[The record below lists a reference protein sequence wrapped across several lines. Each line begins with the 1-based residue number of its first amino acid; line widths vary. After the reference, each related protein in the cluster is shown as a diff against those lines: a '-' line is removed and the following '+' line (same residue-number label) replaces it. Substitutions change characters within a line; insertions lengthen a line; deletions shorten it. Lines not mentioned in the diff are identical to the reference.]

1 VESVSCAPESSPILV
16 GGTGRSGST
25 VLGHILDH
33 HPHLSLT
40 RPMEVRFLAGR
51 HGLAEALDAAQ
62 RDPDQAQT
70 VSELAVDRLKNRWYF
85 RAEEVGLHT
94 TVARP
99 DLDAWCDDYLGR
111 FGTDP
116 VGATRQLTAQIMQ
129 RVVAPLP
136 GSRWVDTTPANA
148 RNADLVTRIYPNA
161 QVVAVERDGRDVA
174 ASFVQQPFGPDDPFQ
189 ALRKWE
195 QRTLRIHQAAQSCT
209 PGRMLIVQ
217 LMDLVAQDRAGTLQR
232 ICEFLNVPVDAGMAA
247 WFDENVTADAAHPDR
262 WRRQFDRKTAD
273 RLDKRY
279 AQAVQRLRAEGVQVV
294 T

>member
-1 VESVSCAPESSPILV
+1 MDASSCGPESTPILV

-33 HPHLSLT
+33 HGQMSLT
-40 RPMEVRFLAGR
+40 RPMEVRFITGR

-62 RDPDQAQT
+62 QNPDESEQ
-70 VSELAVDRLKNRWYF
+70 VSALAVDRLKHRWYF
-85 RAEEVGLHT
+85 RAEDVGLHI

-99 DLDAWCDDYLGR
+99 DLDAWCADYRSG
-111 FGTDP
+111 FASDA
-116 VGATRQLTAQIMQ
+116 VAATQQLTAQIMQ

-161 QVVAVERDGRDVA
+161 QIIAVERDGRDVA

-195 QRTLRIHQAAQSCT
+195 QRTMRLHLAAKACAPS
-209 PGRMLIVQ
+209 RMLIVQ
-217 LMDLVAQDRAGTLQR
+217 LMDLVAQDRMGTLQR
-232 ICEFLNVPVDAGMAA
+232 ICDFLGLPVDQSMIA
-247 WFDENVTADAAHPDR
+247 WFDANVTADAAHPER

-279 AQAVQRLRAEGVQVV
+279 AEAVDRLGAAGIPAPR
-294 T
+294 

>member
-1 VESVSCAPESSPILV
+1 
-16 GGTGRSGST
+16 
-25 VLGHILDH
+25 
-33 HPHLSLT
+33 
-40 RPMEVRFLAGR
+40 MEVRFIAGR
-51 HGLAEALDAAQ
+51 HGLAEALDTAQ
-62 RDPDQAQT
+62 RHPDQAAA

-99 DLDAWCDDYLGR
+99 DLDTWCADYCGG

-116 VGATRQLTAQIMQ
+116 VGATRRLTAQIMQ

-136 GSRWVDTTPANA
+136 GSQWVDTTPANA
-148 RNADLVTRIYPNA
+148 RNADLVTRIYPNGR
-161 QVVAVERDGRDVA
+161 VIAVERDGRDVA

-195 QRTLRIHQAAQSCT
+195 QRTLRIHQAAKAC
-209 PGRMLIVQ
+209 PPDRMLIVQ
-217 LMDLVAQDRAGTLQR
+217 LMDLVAKDRAGALQR
-232 ICEFLNVPVDAGMAA
+232 ICEFLGLAVDAEMVA
-247 WFDENVTADAAHPDR
+247 WFDDNVTADAAHPDR

-279 AQAVQRLRAEGVQVV
+279 AEAVQRLRAQGVQVV

>member
-1 VESVSCAPESSPILV
+1 MV
-16 GGTGRSGST
+16 
-25 VLGHILDH
+25 GHILDH
-33 HPHLSLT
+33 HGQLSLT
-40 RPMEVRFLAGR
+40 RPMEVRFITGR
-51 HGLAEALDAAQ
+51 HGLVEALDAAQ
-62 RDPDQAQT
+62 RNPEPCEQ
-70 VSELAVDRLKNRWYF
+70 VSSLAVDRLKNRWYF

-99 DLDAWCDDYLGR
+99 DLDAWCADYR
-111 FGTDP
+111 SSFANDA
-116 VGATRQLTAQIMQ
+116 VGATQQLTAQIMQ

-148 RNADLVTRIYPNA
+148 RNADLVAQIYPNA
-161 QVVAVERDGRDVA
+161 QVIAVERDGRDVA

-195 QRTLRIHQAAQSCT
+195 QRTLRIHRAAKACA

-217 LMDLVAQDRAGTLQR
+217 LMDLVAQDRVGTMQR
-232 ICEFLNVPVDAGMAA
+232 ICDFLGVPVDQGMLA

-279 AQAVQRLRAEGVQVV
+279 AEAVARLREAGVQVSR
-294 T
+294 